1 MTKLFTLLFT
11 ALSLGAVWL
20 TYNDTGLQTVDVSQ
34 DLKSVRSGSTGV
46 GGFYGGG
53 YQHGK

>member
-11 ALSLGAVWL
+11 LLSLGAVWL
-20 TYNDTGLQTVDVSQ
+20 TYHDTGLQTVDVSQ

-53 YQHGK
+53 YRHGK